1 MRASSRGRD
10 EIAILVGQ
18 GARGPP
24 GGEELAL
31 SAMKGPGA
39 RMDILVEALQALAVI
54 AGMVVAVLLIPLLF
68 MIVFSLITGFDDHA
82 PHDDYK

>member
-1 MRASSRGRD
+1 
-10 EIAILVGQ
+10 
-18 GARGPP
+18 
-24 GGEELAL
+24 
-31 SAMKGPGA
+31 
-39 RMDILVEALQALAVI
+39 MDILVEALQALAVI